1 MEAKY
6 LKVIEVLSEAIM
18 DKDKRID
25 FKKAKIKE
33 YEKEIAELKSKIEQI
48 EQYVDYYKRG

>member
-18 DKDKRID
+18 DKDKKID
-25 FKKAKIKE
+25 FKRAKLKE